1 MKITH
6 LTITHQNKST
16 WTSPMSHKKL
26 PKHKDIMVQIFIFII
41 CSQKYILS
49 IPLAK
54 DYH

>member
-26 PKHKDIMVQIFIFII
+26 PTHKEDII
-41 CSQKYILS
+41 KWN
-49 IPLAK
+49 A
-54 DYH
+54 